1 MILVYSL
8 HGRTMQISSLHP
20 SLPPPHLLPLPPVG
34 SQSVNMQ
41 VTDTG
46 RSIVEQDIPG
56 ESTALDEVTAVLLC
70 CARTGTARHSGTTP
84 RRNRTRTKH
93 LRTRQRKSNTL
104 IDTTCFFFFY
114 SFSLFFLFPCF
125 PPYLFLFTNSVCST
139 SAGMRT

>member
-1 MILVYSL
+1 MLR
-8 HGRTMQISSLHP
+8 HGWIGLPYIKFVPGSSNQEEKLFFHDTCIFIVRSYNANLIPP

-56 ESTALDEVTAVLLC
+56 ESTALDEVTVVLLC

-104 IDTTCFFFFY
+104 IDTICFFFFY
-114 SFSLFFLFPCF
+114 SL
-125 PPYLFLFTNSVCST
+125 
-139 SAGMRT
+139 